1 VKISSNV
8 LLFYGNLKRGTTG
21 MIRIGKP
28 VKLLEWGEGTTTLNQ
43 RWMELA
49 SGTLRT
55 KPKVYAGV
63 TLLAVELSGE
73 LKKQNDKDD
82 WIKLV
87 QPGEGMT
94 PTPDKWGEVAM
105 GRLKSVEQEG
115 AKKVAYIEL
124 KTAVKI
130 GS

>member
-1 VKISSNV
+1 
-8 LLFYGNLKRGTTG
+8 

-43 RWMELA
+43 RWIEA
-49 SGTLRT
+49 AKGNLRT
-55 KPKVYAGV
+55 SPKVKMGV
-63 TLLAVELSGE
+63 TVLAVVIDGSF
-73 LKKQNDKDD
+73 KKTNDKDD
-82 WIKLV
+82 WLKIA

-115 AKKVAYIEL
+115 GKQVVYIEF
-124 KTAVKI
+124 KNAIKI
-130 GS
+130 NK